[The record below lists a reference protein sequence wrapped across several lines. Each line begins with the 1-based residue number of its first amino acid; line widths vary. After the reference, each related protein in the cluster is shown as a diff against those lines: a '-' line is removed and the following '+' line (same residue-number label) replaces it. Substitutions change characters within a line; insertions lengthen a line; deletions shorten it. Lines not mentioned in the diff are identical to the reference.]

1 MDRKLYFNQ
10 LYDYYGVLLTDKQR
24 SYFEDYYFRDFSLSE
39 IAENDGVSRNA
50 IHKQLKLVE
59 EKLEQYEAQLHLLE
73 KRGKI
78 LSLLQNV
85 AEEIRYQV
93 EELL

>member
-10 LYDYYGVLLTDKQR
+10 LYDYYGGLLTDKQR

-59 EKLEQYEAQLHLLE
+59 EKLEQYEAILHLLE
-73 KRGKI
+73 KRENI

-85 AEEIRYQV
+85 GEDIRRQV
-93 EELL
+93 EDLL

>member
-50 IHKQLKLVE
+50 IHKQLKLVG